1 MEHDFS
7 IFFSPESTIIFILV
21 FSRLVGMITTA
32 PLFSTFPIPMQLKV
46 GLSVL
51 CAFIMYPYVL
61 QHANF
66 IAPRDLISLSILLFK
81 ELSIGLLIGFSA
93 SLLFT
98 AVQIGGEILSIQMG
112 LAIASAL
119 DPVTRQN
126 VPIVGQFY
134 TFIASIIFI
143 SLNGVQWLFSTI
155 YDSYHSIPVG
165 MDFSFSSDIT
175 QQLLYFSSQLFIIA
189 FSIIIPI
196 FSVLFIT
203 TILMGIIAKI
213 LPQMNIFMVAMP
225 IQIYIGLAL
234 MLVLMPSTAIYISK
248 LFKELL
254 INMNGIFI

>member
-1 MEHDFS
+1 
-7 IFFSPESTIIFILV
+7 
-21 FSRLVGMITTA
+21 
-32 PLFSTFPIPMQLKV
+32 MQLKI
-46 GLSVL
+46 GLSAL

-175 QQLLYFSSQLFIIA
+175 QKLLYFSSQLFIIA